1 MFFLFVQ
8 WCENHK
14 DCERLRLIDLLV
26 MPWQRLTKYSLLI
39 KAILKKTDN
48 EMHREALKRM
58 VSSNLFKKFSFNL
71 LKTFYFFRISAWTAL

>member
-1 MFFLFVQ
+1 
-8 WCENHK
+8 
-14 DCERLRLIDLLV
+14 

-58 VSSNLFKKFSFNL
+58 VGVFRLKSFFNL
-71 LKTFYFFRISAWTAL
+71 LKTFYFFRIFAWTAL